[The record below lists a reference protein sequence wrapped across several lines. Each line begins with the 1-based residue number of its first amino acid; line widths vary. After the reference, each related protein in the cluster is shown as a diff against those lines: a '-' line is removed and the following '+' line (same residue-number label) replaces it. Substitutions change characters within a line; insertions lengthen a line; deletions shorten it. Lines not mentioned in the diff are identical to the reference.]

1 MTLAIQD
8 VQVRFGGVHA
18 LRGVTLDVADGEIHG
33 LIGPNGAGKSVLFDV
48 ICGLRRPDSGRV
60 IIDGADVTA
69 EPALRRARGGLRR
82 TFQVPQVF
90 GPLTVMENLLVPQE
104 CRDTGLAADLLALS
118 RTLPRARA
126 RERERRER
134 AEDLLRR
141 CGLEALR
148 DQYAGSL
155 PIGPARSLEIARA
168 LTVPPRLLLLDEPCS
183 GMDQASTEVVAQTIE
198 RLTGSSTSVL
208 LVEHDISFVMRLCDR
223 VTVLDVGQTLA
234 AGTPEQIAADP
245 RVRAAYLGQPVTP

>member
-1 MTLAIQD
+1 MMTLA
-8 VQVRFGGVHA
+8 VQKVHVRFGGVHA
-18 LRGVTLDVADGEIHG
+18 LRGVSLDVTDGEVHG
-33 LIGPNGAGKSVLFDV
+33 LIGPNGSGKSVLFDV

-60 IIDGADVTA
+60 IIDGADVTG

-104 CRDTGLAADLLALS
+104 CQDASLAADLLAL
-118 RTLPRARA
+118 PRARH
-126 RERERRER
+126 RERRRREL

-141 CGLEALR
+141 CGLESVR
-148 DQYAGSL
+148 DRYAGSL

-168 LTVPPRLLLLDEPCS
+168 MTVQPRLLLLDEPCS
-183 GMDQASTEVVAQTIE
+183 GMDQASTDVVLRTIE

-208 LVEHDISFVMRLCDR
+208 LVEHDVSFVMRLCER
-223 VTVLDVGQTLA
+223 VTVLDMGTTLA
-234 AGTPEQIAADP
+234 AGTPAQIAADP
-245 RVRAAYLGQPVTP
+245 RVRAAYLGQPATH